1 MVVDSNVVAVTH
13 DIRNLVNF
21 NEGSSKSE
29 NFIFDVLLMSEVH
42 YA

>member
-1 MVVDSNVVAVTH
+1 MVVDSNVVAVTY

-21 NEGSSKSE
+21 NEGSSQSE
-29 NFIFDVLLMSEVH
+29 NFIFDVLLMSKIY